1 MDVVA
6 DELTVTVGEGRK
18 LLDHVSCSID
28 ATEMVALMGPSGAGK
43 TTLLNCMV
51 GRSAGGIMQGA
62 ITYNAQQLSKVR
74 ANIGYVTQEDIMYE
88 TLTPREN
95 LTFAAAFI
103 LPKVSKENRSKEV
116 ENVIEKLNLTKCA
129 NTVVGSPGLVRGIS
143 GGERK
148 RTNVALSLLGN
159 PSLLLLDEPTSGLDS
174 KMSDSLMRDVK
185 HITEQGC
192 TVVATIHQ
200 PSEAVFMRFDKVLL
214 LETGRVAYYGFIS
227 NLRAS
232 LNGLGFSCPAGVP
245 LPELLLDILEPP
257 GEAAQAAAHRD
268 RLRKL
273 KQFSHAE
280 SAMKGSS
287 EPAIDSTKAT
297 DSRANF
303 CTQLVVLLRREMVN
317 VKRNKALTVVRTV
330 QTVASSLLIGLI
342 FLQIERNMSGLQP
355 RLFSS
360 FLLVFAQFLF
370 ALLGVVNAFP
380 AERAVFLRE
389 TQDKLYHPAAFY
401 LAKVLVD
408 TLMQSFFPL
417 LVLAISYPLIGLNG
431 EGADRVLWFY
441 AIMAVSSNCG
451 AAVGF
456 MVSAAVP
463 SVNLALS
470 IAPGLVMPQ
479 LLLAGIF
486 IKVEDLPQPFN
497 ALSYLM
503 VARYAVQA
511 TVVNEFNCV
520 VKDDC
525 LPQVWRNSSADLC
538 DQSPCD
544 FCCTSHEMMAAG
556 GLCPV
561 LSCEDA
567 LAFLGMDQIWPMGG
581 SHEETILHNFLALLS
596 TLLLPPAGAECFA
609 AELPPRHRQALA
621 VPVQTDQG
629 QDPC

>member
-1 MDVVA
+1 M
-6 DELTVTVGEGRK
+6 
-18 LLDHVSCSID
+18 
-28 ATEMVALMGPSGAGK
+28 
-43 TTLLNCMV
+43 
-51 GRSAGGIMQGA
+51 RSTRPA
-62 ITYNAQQLSKVR
+62 K
-74 ANIGYVTQEDIMYE
+74 
-88 TLTPREN
+88 
-95 LTFAAAFI
+95 
-103 LPKVSKENRSKEV
+103 V

-431 EGADRVLWFY
+431 ESADRVLWFY

-486 IKVEDLPQPFN
+486 IKVG
-497 ALSYLM
+497 A
-503 VARYAVQA
+503 
-511 TVVNEFNCV
+511 
-520 VKDDC
+520 
-525 LPQVWRNSSADLC
+525 
-538 DQSPCD
+538 
-544 FCCTSHEMMAAG
+544 CCHLG
-556 GLCPV
+556 
-561 LSCEDA
+561 LSCNR
-567 LAFLGMDQIWPMGG
+567 FSPTR
-581 SHEETILHNFLALLS
+581 EEVRLYIIM
-596 TLLLPPAGAECFA
+596 
-609 AELPPRHRQALA
+609 
-621 VPVQTDQG
+621 
-629 QDPC
+629 

>member
-1 MDVVA
+1 
-6 DELTVTVGEGRK
+6 
-18 LLDHVSCSID
+18 
-28 ATEMVALMGPSGAGK
+28 
-43 TTLLNCMV
+43 
-51 GRSAGGIMQGA
+51 
-62 ITYNAQQLSKVR
+62 
-74 ANIGYVTQEDIMYE
+74 
-88 TLTPREN
+88 
-95 LTFAAAFI
+95 
-103 LPKVSKENRSKEV
+103 
-116 ENVIEKLNLTKCA
+116 
-129 NTVVGSPGLVRGIS
+129 
-143 GGERK
+143 
-148 RTNVALSLLGN
+148 
-159 PSLLLLDEPTSGLDS
+159 
-174 KMSDSLMRDVK
+174 
-185 HITEQGC
+185 
-192 TVVATIHQ
+192 
-200 PSEAVFMRFDKVLL
+200 
-214 LETGRVAYYGFIS
+214 
-227 NLRAS
+227 
-232 LNGLGFSCPAGVP
+232 
-245 LPELLLDILEPP
+245 
-257 GEAAQAAAHRD
+257 
-268 RLRKL
+268 
-273 KQFSHAE
+273 
-280 SAMKGSS
+280 MKGSS

-297 DSRANF
+297 DGRANF

-317 VKRNKALTVVRTV
+317 VKRNKALTVVRAV

-360 FLLVFAQFLF
+360 FLLVFA
-370 ALLGVVNAFP
+370 LLGVVNAFP

-389 TQDKLYHPAAFY
+389 TQDKLYHPTAFY

-408 TLMQSFFPL
+408 TVMQCFFPI
-417 LVLAISYPLIGLNG
+417 LVVAISYPLIGLNG
-431 EGADRVLWFY
+431 ESADRVLWFY

-511 TVVNEFNCV
+511 TVVNEFNCI

-544 FCCTSHEMMAAG
+544 FCCTNHEMMAAG

-567 LAFLGMDQIWPMGG
+567 LAYLGMDQIWPMGRN
-581 SHEETILHNFLALLS
+581 HEETIFHNFLALLCLLCFFRLQGLNV
-596 TLLLPPAGAECFA
+596 LLLSY
-609 AELPPRHRQALA
+609 RHATGKLWPCHFKR
-621 VPVQTDQG
+621 TDQG
-629 QDPC
+629 RKAKTLLDTE